1 MDKRGEKDR
10 ASMSTGFTGV
20 PSMREAVVDDRSNPQ
35 RPDIPRPLALLLRER
50 RVIRKSLA
58 LFRLSYTGFWL
69 KSEPLKVY
77 IYRRVKVRLVTS
89 EVKRVQLSQLFL
101 DGFPYSLIICLVHS

>member
-1 MDKRGEKDR
+1 
-10 ASMSTGFTGV
+10 
-20 PSMREAVVDDRSNPQ
+20 MREAVVDDRSNPQ

-69 KSEPLKVY
+69 NQSLSKSIY
-77 IYRRVKVRLVTS
+77 I
-89 EVKRVQLSQLFL
+89 
-101 DGFPYSLIICLVHS
+101 I